1 MADNEKK
8 VGRPKGSKNKTVTN
22 KDYEEALSILEKY
35 KKIGLSKD
43 EINGVLLRPYKCCSC
58 GKRYVHQKGN
68 FSFNSSNLYEGNNNY
83 LPICN
88 SCVEKEYNSY
98 ISELGNEVEAVH
110 RVCLHWNMYFNINI
124 YKMCKKQSSNAPL
137 IRLYV
142 ARLNMTQY
150 AGKTYDTYI
159 LEQEGKEQNLKDV
172 LIDDDPDNES
182 PVKPETLDLFGNG
195 YSEEEYLYLQEQYD
209 DWTQRYECETKSQ
222 ELIFKNISINDLMAH
237 KAAIAGDADTVNKC
251 HQALSK
257 LLADG
262 NLKPSQNSELDN
274 MAQESF
280 GVLIEK
286 WEENEPIPEPK
297 EEWKDVDNIK
307 LYIEVFFLGHLC
319 KMMKIKNKYSQIYD
333 EYMSKYTVTKP
344 VYDED
349 EDLDFDDIFSVG
361 GDEDEE

>member
-1 MADNEKK
+1 MAEENKK
-8 VGRPKGSKNKTVTN
+8 AGRPKGSKNKSVTN
-22 KDYEEALSILEKY
+22 KDYENAIGVLEKY
-35 KKIGLSKD
+35 KKIGLSKE
-43 EINGVLLRPYKCCSC
+43 EINGVLLRPHKCCCC

-68 FSFNSSNLYEGNNNY
+68 FSYNSSDLYGGNNNY

-98 ISELGNEVEAVH
+98 IAELGNELEAVH

-124 YKMCKKQSSNAPL
+124 YKMCKKQASNASL

-150 AGKTYDTYI
+150 TGKTYDTYL
-159 LEQEGKEQNLKDV
+159 LEQEGKESNLKEIDV
-172 LIDDDPDNES
+172 DSGEDDES
-182 PVKPETLDLFGNG
+182 PVKPSTMDLFGTG
-195 YSEEEYLYLQEQYD
+195 YTQEEYLYLQEQYE

-222 ELIFKNISINDLMAH
+222 ELIFKNISINDLMSH
-237 KAAIAGDADTVNKC
+237 KAAINGDADTVNKC

-262 NLKPSQNSELDN
+262 NLKPSQNNELDN
-274 MAQESF
+274 IAQESF
-280 GVLIEK
+280 GVLIER
-286 WEENEPIPEPK
+286 WEENEPIPEVK

-319 KMMKIKNKYSQIYD
+319 KMMKIKNRYSQIYD
-333 EYMSKYTVTKP
+333 EYMAKYTVTKP
-344 VYDED
+344 EYDED
-349 EDLDFDDIFSVG
+349 DELDFEDIFSG
-361 GDEDEE
+361 GDDDE